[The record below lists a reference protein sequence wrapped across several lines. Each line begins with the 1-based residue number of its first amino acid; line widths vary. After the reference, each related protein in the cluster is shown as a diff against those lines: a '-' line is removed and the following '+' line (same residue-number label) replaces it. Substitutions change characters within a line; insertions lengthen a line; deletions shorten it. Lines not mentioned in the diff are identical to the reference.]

1 MKRMSWEEFARSM
14 GVEPQ
19 ILENREARLLKKF
32 VMDLKFPT
40 HCQGCQGL
48 DLGNPNPVHHP
59 SYELTP
65 ACNHDCVFCYSN
77 VAVKLGKAPKPGYY
91 GWDRPYAITVSQ
103 YGEPL
108 LSPRIVE
115 VNRMLRER
123 FPGARLDL
131 QTNGSLL
138 TEELWGKLDF
148 DLVMISLDAASRE
161 KHLMITNADTF
172 ENVVNALR
180 IVGSD
185 KSVRSIV
192 RTIFMPG
199 INDEDI
205 PKIAELAA
213 SLGVDEMML
222 QPLTIHELNVER
234 LKKAGLDF
242 ERAES
247 IREYLKTA
255 MEAGQYIDVRISGCQ
270 LAIYRTMDP
279 LTLFSARRVARDVA
293 PIVKRKRAEIEE
305 TCDGAFRASVEGL
318 NMEELA
324 SELSA
329 LGVEYTMKK
338 GTLRFR
344 DGNAEVMV
352 FKSGKVLIKGVGEEK
367 AREIYSRYFKSNLD

>member
-1 MKRMSWEEFARSM
+1 MKYSWEEFARKM

-32 VMDLKFPT
+32 VDDLVPPT
-40 HCQGCQGL
+40 HCIGCQGL
-48 DLGNPNPVHHP
+48 DLSIENPVHHP

-65 ACNHDCVFCYSN
+65 ACNHDCIFCYSN
-77 VAVKLGKAPKPGYY
+77 VALKLGKAPKSGYY
-91 GWDRPYAITVSQ
+91 GWENPYAITVSQ

-108 LSPRIVE
+108 ISPKIIE

-123 FPGARLDL
+123 FPNARLDL

-138 TEELWGKLDF
+138 TEELWEKLDF

-161 KHLMITNADTF
+161 KHKMITNSDTF
-172 ENVVNALR
+172 DKVVNALR
-180 IVGSD
+180 IVGRD

-213 SLGVDEMML
+213 SLGIDEMML
-222 QPLTIHELNVER
+222 QPLTIHELNEER

-242 ERAES
+242 EKAES
-247 IREYLKTA
+247 IKEYLKTA
-255 MEAGQYIDVRISGCQ
+255 MEAKKYIDVRISGCQ

-279 LTLFSARRVARDVA
+279 LTLFSAKRIGRDVA
-293 PIVKRKRAEIEE
+293 PIVKRKRVELEE
-305 TCDGAFRASVEGL
+305 TCDGAFRMNLSKISLKELVLKLKRL
-318 NMEELA
+318 NIPYKFRKDH
-324 SELSA
+324 
-329 LGVEYTMKK
+329 V
-338 GTLRFR
+338 RFS
-344 DGNAEVMV
+344 DGRAEIIV
-352 FKSGKVLIKGVGEEK
+352 FKSGKILIKGTTEK
-367 AREIYSRYFKSNLD
+367 EARELYTKYFVDLSS

>member
-14 GVEPQ
+14 GVEPH
-19 ILENREARLLKKF
+19 ILENEEARLLKEF
-32 VMDLKFPT
+32 VMDLRFPT

-48 DLGNPNPVHHP
+48 DLSNPNPVHHP

-65 ACNHDCVFCYSN
+65 ACNHDCIFCYSN

-91 GWDRPYAITVSQ
+91 GWEGPYAITVSQ

-108 LSPRIVE
+108 LSKRIVE
-115 VNRMLRER
+115 VNKMLRER
-123 FPGARLDL
+123 FPEARLDL

-138 TEELWGKLDF
+138 TEELWEKLDF
-148 DLVMISLDAASRE
+148 DLVMISLDASTRE

-172 ENVVNALR
+172 DAVVNALR
-180 IVGSD
+180 IVSSD
-185 KSVRSIV
+185 KSVRSVV

-205 PKIAELAA
+205 PRIAELAA
-213 SLGVDEMML
+213 SLGIDEMML

-242 ERAES
+242 DRAES

-255 MEAGQYIDVRISGCQ
+255 MGAKKYIDVRISGCQ

-305 TCDGAFRASVEGL
+305 TCDGAFRLALEKLSL
-318 NMEELA
+318 EELA
-324 SELSA
+324 MKLSSRRI
-329 LGVEYTMKK
+329 GYTMKN
-338 GTLRFR
+338 GTLRFK
-344 DGNAEVMV
+344 DGDAEVVV
-352 FKSGKVLIKGVGEEK
+352 FKSGKVLIKGVGEEEVK
-367 AREIYSRYFKSNLD
+367 ELYRKYFL

>member
-1 MKRMSWEEFARSM
+1 MKYSWEEFARKM

-19 ILENREARLLKKF
+19 ILENEEARLLKRF
-32 VMDLKFPT
+32 VDDLVYPS
-40 HCQGCQGL
+40 HCQFCQGL
-48 DLGNPNPVHHP
+48 DLSNPNPVHHP

-65 ACNHDCVFCYSN
+65 ACNHDCIFCYSN

-91 GWDRPYAITVSQ
+91 GWENPKAITVSQ

-108 LSPRIVE
+108 FSPRIVE

-123 FPGARLDL
+123 FPEARLDL

-138 TEELWGKLDF
+138 TEELWQKLDF
-148 DLVMISLDAASRE
+148 DLVMISLDAATRE
-161 KHLMITNADTF
+161 KHLAITNADTF
-172 ENVVNALR
+172 DNVVNALR
-180 IVGSD
+180 IVGRD

-222 QPLTIHELNVER
+222 QPLTVHELNVER
-234 LKKAGLDF
+234 LRKAGLDF

-247 IREYLKTA
+247 IREYLKAA
-255 MEAGQYIDVRISGCQ
+255 MKAKEYIDVRISGCQ

-279 LTLFSARRVARDVA
+279 LTLFSARRIARDVA
-293 PIVKRKRAEIEE
+293 PLVKRKR
-305 TCDGAFRASVEGL
+305 L
-318 NMEELA
+318 L
-324 SELSA
+324 
-329 LGVEYTMKK
+329 
-338 GTLRFR
+338 
-344 DGNAEVMV
+344 
-352 FKSGKVLIKGVGEEK
+352 
-367 AREIYSRYFKSNLD
+367 

>member
-1 MKRMSWEEFARSM
+1 MKRMGWEEFARTM

-19 ILENREARLLKKF
+19 ILENREARLLKEF
-32 VMDLKFPT
+32 IMNLKFPT
-40 HCQGCQGL
+40 HCRGCQGL
-48 DLGNPNPVHHP
+48 DLSNPNPLHHP

-138 TEELWGKLDF
+138 TEELWEKLDF
-148 DLVMISLDAASRE
+148 DLVMVSLDASTRE
-161 KHLMITNADTF
+161 KHMTMTNADTF
-172 ENVVNALR
+172 DAVVNALR
-180 IVGSD
+180 IVGED
-185 KSVRSIV
+185 KSVRSVV

-199 INDEDI
+199 INDEEV

-213 SLGVDEMML
+213 SLGIDEMML

-247 IREYLKTA
+247 VREYLKAA
-255 MEAGQYIDVRISGCQ
+255 MKAEEYIDVRISGCQ
-270 LAIYRTMDP
+270 LAVYRTMDP

-293 PIVKRKRAEIEE
+293 PIVKRRRA
-305 TCDGAFRASVEGL
+305 
-318 NMEELA
+318 
-324 SELSA
+324 
-329 LGVEYTMKK
+329 
-338 GTLRFR
+338 
-344 DGNAEVMV
+344 V
-352 FKSGKVLIKGVGEEK
+352 FN
-367 AREIYSRYFKSNLD
+367 R